1 VKKAISCIALCAC
14 LIFFAGCGTKESSPL
29 IMDKNAPQAPAAGQT
44 AAKKNIAL
52 VMKTLTNPFFVE
64 MEKGARR
71 AEKEFNINLIVK
83 SGAKETSI
91 DQQIAIVDELI
102 KAKVDAIVIAPGDS
116 RELIPVLK
124 RAQDAKI
131 VIINIDNRLEQEM
144 AAKIGLKAPFISVDN
159 EQGAYL
165 SAKFISDKIK
175 TPTEVAILEGIRAAK
190 NADDRKRGALRA
202 FKENSNIRIVAMESA
217 NWKIDEANEVTARL
231 FADFPKIGAM
241 FCANDMMA
249 FGAIEYLEKSG
260 RQGVLVAGFD
270 ALDEAK
276 KAIRSGKM
284 SVTIDQQAE
293 AQGYIGVQSAIKVLK
308 GEQVSAETMVDVK
321 VIHAGNL

>member
-1 VKKAISCIALCAC
+1 
-14 LIFFAGCGTKESSPL
+14 
-29 IMDKNAPQAPAAGQT
+29 
-44 AAKKNIAL
+44 
-52 VMKTLTNPFFVE
+52 
-64 MEKGARR
+64 
-71 AEKEFNINLIVK
+71 
-83 SGAKETSI
+83 
-91 DQQIAIVDELI
+91 
-102 KAKVDAIVIAPGDS
+102 
-116 RELIPVLK
+116 LK